1 MSGFLVKS
9 LLIRKAEVN
18 EASSLSKLAIR
29 SKAYW
34 GYSANFMAACE
45 KELVITEHQLESDK
59 FLYMVAES
67 KGEQLGYYGLEKIS
81 ESEFELEALFVDP
94 KYIGSGIGRALLTH
108 AKEMAAKMGGVTL
121 VIQGDPNA
129 KNFYLATGCILTGK
143 RESASIPG
151 RFLPTFS
158 ISLVDDNVA

>member
-1 MSGFLVKS
+1 MDKP
-9 LLIRKAEVN
+9 LLIRKAKVN
-18 EASSLSKLAIR
+18 EASSLSKLAIQ

-34 GYSANFMAACE
+34 GYSADFMSACE
-45 KELVITEHQLESDK
+45 KELMIAEHQLENDK

-67 KGEQLGYYGLEKIS
+67 KGEQLGYYGLEKTS

-108 AKEMAAKMGGVTL
+108 AKKMAAKMGGVTL

-129 KNFYLATGCILTGK
+129 RKFYLAAGGILTGT

-151 RFLPTFS
+151 RFLPTFN